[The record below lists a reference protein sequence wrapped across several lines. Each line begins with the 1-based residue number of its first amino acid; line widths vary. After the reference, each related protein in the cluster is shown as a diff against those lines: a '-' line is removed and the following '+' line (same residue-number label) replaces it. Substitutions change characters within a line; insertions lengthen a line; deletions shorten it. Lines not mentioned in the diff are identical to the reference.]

1 MAASDAAPDA
11 DFAAIIAR
19 LGPIADQLGSRAVV
33 AQYEADIADPALT
46 RAGTAFAASLGA
58 LPRFLPVRDVLRIIH
73 NLLGAV
79 PPEAVPNRYARS
91 TRMPT
96 DDNLASTL
104 PYAPSLRAALDLVA
118 RYGVATVPWYQRSLT
133 RHGAELR
140 ISYGPVVP
148 LGRIT
153 PLATEI
159 AMTSIHRI
167 VETFVGDRI
176 GAARVV
182 FSRSPVT
189 DPAVIAARFG
199 CSVTVSGGDDDF
211 MGIPA
216 AWERIPSPYFDAAAW
231 REGVARCDADIRA
244 LAAPPL
250 VVRVQLHA
258 EQALAGGLAANLA
271 ATAQALALSSR
282 TLVRNLAQHG
292 TTHHAIADGVRRQR
306 AERLLADR
314 ALSLA
319 DVADQ
324 LGFTDP
330 ANFGRKCRSWFGAS
344 PAKARAQLIAAAD
357 AA

>member
-1 MAASDAAPDA
+1 MM
-11 DFAAIIAR
+11 
-19 LGPIADQLGSRAVV
+19 
-33 AQYEADIADPALT
+33 
-46 RAGTAFAASLGA
+46 
-58 LPRFLPVRDVLRIIH
+58 
-73 NLLGAV
+73 
-79 PPEAVPNRYARS
+79 RS

-104 PYAPSLRAALDLVA
+104 PYAPSLRAALDLVV
-118 RYGVATVPWYQRSLT
+118 RYGVATVPWYRRSLT
-133 RHGAELR
+133 HHGDELR

-176 GAARVV
+176 SAARVV
-182 FSRSPVT
+182 FSRPPVT

-211 MGIPA
+211 MGIPTE
-216 AWERIPSPYFDAAAW
+216 WERIPSPYFDAAAW

-250 VVRVQLHA
+250 IVRVQLHA
-258 EQALAGGLAANLA
+258 EQGLASGRVVSLA
-271 ATAQALALSSR
+271 ETAQALALSPR
-282 TLVRNLAQHG
+282 TLVRNLARYG
-292 TTHHAIADGVRRQR
+292 TTHHATGDGVRRQR
-306 AERLLADR
+306 ARLLLADP

-319 DVADQ
+319 EVADR

-344 PAKARAQLIAAAD
+344 PAKVRAQLIAEAA
-357 AA
+357 A